1 MIIAARLPALLS
13 GQDDAETAIQVF
25 IINGATM
32 EAFLDSAYGQVSE
45 LACDEPAALMLLPF
59 ARGIGDV
66 RLVELRE
73 AASRKK

>member
-13 GQDDAETAIQVF
+13 GHDDAETAIQVF

-32 EAFLDSAYGQVSE
+32 EALLGSAYGKASE
-45 LACDEPAALMLLPF
+45 LACDEPAALVLLLF

-66 RLVELRE
+66 RLVELCE